1 MRHAVLA
8 LILLG
13 ISTSQAASSYTKRMF
28 RRAMSKDN
36 MAISESLG
44 LSPLFV
50 LITLRDK
57 RGQERTVCTLA
68 SFLTGAII
76 EEYYLGYD
84 IPGERKAFQI
94 AVTAPNRTF
103 AFTNRRAIRNVQPR
117 YTPEQLATAR
127 LCLAKKSRTQLRA
140 EVEKD
145 YSDVTKLYRRYYT
158 DRPGFWH
165 SDEWRDAVAHVS
177 LERGVLVGEAHG
189 TAPHSSISTM
199 RPNQSLQP
207 TASRFDD

>member
-1 MRHAVLA
+1 MTRALLA
-8 LILLG
+8 LLLLSA
-13 ISTSQAASSYTKRMF
+13 STAHASTGYTQRLF

-36 MAISESLG
+36 MATSGSLG

-76 EEYYLGYD
+76 EEYHLDYD
-84 IPGERKAFQI
+84 IPGEGKAFQI
-94 AVTAPNRTF
+94 AMTTPNRTF
-103 AFTNRRAIRNVQPR
+103 AFTNSTTIRNVQPR

-127 LCLAKKSRTQLRA
+127 LRLAKKSRAQLRPEA
-140 EVEKD
+140 EKD
-145 YSDVTKLYRRYYT
+145 YSDMTNVYRRYYT

-165 SDEWRDAVAHVS
+165 SDEWRDAVAHVL
-177 LERGVLVGEAHG
+177 LERGILVGEAHG
-189 TAPHSSISTM
+189 TA
-199 RPNQSLQP
+199 LLYL
-207 TASRFDD
+207 DDET